1 MDVTRTSETVHV
13 KKLAARSSVSGSN
26 CFSIKNPEY
35 DASRLMPD
43 DVEAA
48 LVRSD
53 IPVLWP

>member
-1 MDVTRTSETVHV
+1 MDVTRTSETVHGEEARRPV
-13 KKLAARSSVSGSN
+13 KCLWLE